1 MDGKTLIHPSQVA
14 PCNEIFSPTAEEVS
28 WARKIIAAFDEP
40 ANRQKGVITLEG
52 KMVERLHLVMARRTV
67 AIADGIEAMR
77 RTEEAW
83 F

>member
-1 MDGKTLIHPSQVA
+1 MTA
-14 PCNEIFSPTAEEVS
+14 PLPNPIRFSSSLPTAASSRE
-28 WARKIIAAFDEP
+28 IIAAFDEP
-40 ANRQKGVITLEG
+40 ANRQKCVITLEG